1 MKFKC
6 EQVEQFT
13 VFLENRPGVLA
24 ELCTQLS
31 KRGVNLRAISTV
43 DNRDTA
49 SVRLVADD
57 PEATRAVLA
66 EMKIA
71 FAKCSCL
78 ALRMP
83 NTAGGFAAI
92 AHKLAMGGINIDYIY
107 ASAVPGPGP
116 ALGILGVSD
125 MERALVLDWEDQDE
139 ST

>member
-13 VFLENRPGVLA
+13 AFLENRPGVLA

-31 KRGVNLRAISTV
+31 KRGVNIRAISTV

-49 SVRLVADD
+49 CVRLVADD
-57 PEATRAVLA
+57 PKATRSVLV

-71 FAKCSCL
+71 FAKCTCL

-83 NTAGGFAAI
+83 NTAAGFAAI
-92 AHKLAMGGINIDYIY
+92 AHELAMGGINIDYIY

-125 MERALVLDWEDQDE
+125 MERALALDWDSPGE
-139 ST
+139 